1 MMIHNSEGNKMKVL
15 LLDMTHG
22 GAILAER
29 FVKRGDDVT
38 CVDVYHIGTPE
49 MKEKVRSMGVRVEE
63 TVPQEEY
70 DLHVAP
76 MHCPDSFLGNAKCK
90 ERMSFSRAVNM
101 FIDKKTFRIE
111 ITGVKGK
118 TSTCYILS
126 HILSKSGKRVFLHS
140 SRGQGP
146 WNNGHQ
152 IECLKSIA
160 PTSLLELPDEG
171 YDVIVSEVSLGGSGK
186 ADIAVITNLIEDYGI
201 AKNSR
206 KASQAKAEIFTD
218 KVNIVKEDELGI
230 WKSFGN
236 YNFTTFGKNMTVTG
250 TPSLEKGVD
259 VTFTYKGKKEA
270 TTLDSG
276 YMSLQYIPSF
286 DIVLK
291 ICETMDI
298 PVDTVIDGIRTFKGV
313 PGRGEISKEG
323 NRWLIRD
330 RNPGISHMSI
340 DMTLSCLKQLGCLEK
355 ALAVIDPVSKK
366 VCDKMDVDQM
376 RAVAAKYNVPVEITD
391 GCGSR
396 PTIPD
401 DTKVVI
407 EFIKEGF
414 Q

>member
-1 MMIHNSEGNKMKVL
+1 MKVL

-38 CVDVYHIGTPE
+38 CVDVYHIGT
-49 MKEKVRSMGVRVEE
+49 KELKDSVRAMGVRVEE

-76 MHCPDSFLGNAKCK
+76 MHCPDSFLGDAKCK

-111 ITGVKGK
+111 VTGVKGK
-118 TSTCYILS
+118 TSTCYILA
-126 HILSKSGKRVFLHS
+126 HILSRTGKKIFLHS

-146 WNNGHQ
+146 WDGGHK

-171 YDVIVSEVSLGGSGK
+171 YDCVISEVSLGGSAK

-201 AKNSR
+201 AKNTR
-206 KASQAKAEIFTD
+206 KASQAKAEILTD
-218 KVNIVKEDELGI
+218 KINIVKEDELSI
-230 WKSFGN
+230 WKAFGDHK
-236 YNFTTFGKNMTVTG
+236 FMTFGENVKIDG
-250 TPSLEKGVD
+250 EPSIAKGVPI
-259 VTFTYKGKKEA
+259 TFEYKGRKEKA
-270 TTLDSG
+270 MLDPS
-276 YMSLQYIPSF
+276 YMSVQYIPSF

-291 ICETMDI
+291 ICEAMD
-298 PVDTVIDGIRTFKGV
+298 VSVKDVIDGITSFKGV

-323 NRWLIRD
+323 KRWYIRD

-340 DMTLSCLKQLGCLEK
+340 EMTLSCLQRMGCLGN

-376 RAVAAKYNVPVEITD
+376 KAVAAKYNVPVEITD
-391 GCGSR
+391 GCGSK

-401 DTKVVI
+401 DVEVVI
-407 EFIKEGF
+407 EFIKEGY

>member
-1 MMIHNSEGNKMKVL
+1 MKVL
-15 LLDMTHG
+15 ILDMTHG

-29 FVKRGDDVT
+29 FLKRGDEVT
-38 CVDVYHIGTPE
+38 CVDVYHIGT
-49 MKEKVRSMGVRVEE
+49 KELKDSVRAMGARVEE
-63 TVPQEEY
+63 TVPQENY

-76 MHCPDSFLGNAKCK
+76 MHCPDSFLGDAKCK
-90 ERMSFSRAVNM
+90 ERMSFSKAVNL

-111 ITGVKGK
+111 VTGVKGK

-126 HILSKSGKRVFLHS
+126 HILSGSGKKVFLHS

-146 WNNGHQ
+146 WENGHQ
-152 IECLKSIA
+152 IQCLKSIA
-160 PTSLLELPDEG
+160 PVSLVELPDEG
-171 YDVIVSEVSLGGSGK
+171 YDCIVAEVSLGGSGK

-218 KVNIVKEDELGI
+218 KVNIVKEDELDL

-236 YNFTTFGKNMTVTG
+236 YRFTTFGKNMKVVG
-250 TPSLEKGVD
+250 QPEIGKAID
-259 VTFTYKGKKEA
+259 VEFTYKGKKEKS
-270 TTLDSG
+270 TLDPS

-298 PVDTVIDGIRTFKGV
+298 PADAVIKGISTFKGV

-323 NRWLIRD
+323 DRWYVRD

-340 DMTLSCLKQLGCLEK
+340 GMTLECLKTMNCLDK

-376 RAVAAKYNVPVEITD
+376 KAVAAKYDVPVEITD
-391 GCGSR
+391 GMGSK
-396 PTIPD
+396 PTIPA

>member
-1 MMIHNSEGNKMKVL
+1 MKVL

-38 CVDVYHIGTPE
+38 CVDVYHIGT
-49 MKEKVRSMGVRVEE
+49 KELKDHVRSLGVRVEE
-63 TVPQEEY
+63 TVPQENY

-76 MHCPDSFLGNAKCK
+76 MHCPDSFLGEAKCK
-90 ERMSFSRAVNM
+90 ERMSFSKAVNM

-111 ITGVKGK
+111 VTGVKGK

-126 HILSKSGKRVFLHS
+126 HILSVAGKKVFLHS

-146 WNNGHQ
+146 WKDGHR

-171 YDVIVSEVSLGGSGK
+171 YDCVIAEVSLGGSAK

-201 AKNSR
+201 AKNTR

-218 KVNIVKEDELGI
+218 KVNIVKEDELEL
-230 WKSFGN
+230 WKSFGKHD
-236 YNFTTFGKNMTVTG
+236 F
-250 TPSLEKGVD
+250 
-259 VTFTYKGKKEA
+259 VTFSDNVKVEGKPAIGEGIEISFFYKGKKEKA
-270 TTLDSG
+270 RLDPS
-276 YMSLQYIPSF
+276 YMSLQYLPSF

-298 PVDTVIDGIRTFKGV
+298 PVDAVIKGLSTFKGV

-323 NRWLIRD
+323 DRWYVRD

-340 DMTLSCLKQLGCLEK
+340 RMTLDCLKTMGCLDN

-376 RAVAAKYNVPVEITD
+376 RAVAAEFGVPVEITD
-391 GCGSR
+391 GLGSR

-401 DTKVVI
+401 DVKVVI
-407 EFIKEGF
+407 DFIKEGY

>member
-1 MMIHNSEGNKMKVL
+1 MKVL
-15 LLDMTHG
+15 ILDMTHG
-22 GAILAER
+22 GAVLAER
-29 FVKRGDDVT
+29 FLKRGDEVT
-38 CVDVYHIGTPE
+38 CVDVYHIGT
-49 MKEKVRSMGVRVEE
+49 KELKDSVRAMGARVEE

-76 MHCPDSFLGNAKCK
+76 MHCPDSFLGGAKCK
-90 ERMSFSRAVNM
+90 ERMSFSKAVNL

-111 ITGVKGK
+111 VTGVKGK

-126 HILSKSGKRVFLHS
+126 HILSGSGKKVFLHS

-146 WNNGHQ
+146 WENGHKIQ
-152 IECLKSIA
+152 CLKSIA
-160 PTSLLELPDEG
+160 PVSLVELPDEG
-171 YDVIVSEVSLGGSGK
+171 YDCIIAEVSLGGSGK

-206 KASQAKAEIFTD
+206 KASQAKAEIFAD
-218 KVNIVKEDELGI
+218 KVNIVKDDELDL

-236 YNFTTFGKNMTVTG
+236 YRFTTFGKNMKVVG
-250 TPSLEKGVD
+250 TPAIGKAID
-259 VTFTYKGKKEA
+259 VEFTYKGKKERS
-270 TTLDSG
+270 TLDPS

-298 PVDTVIDGIRTFKGV
+298 SVDAVIKGISTFKGV

-323 NRWLIRD
+323 DRWYVRD

-340 DMTLSCLKQLGCLEK
+340 GMTLECLKTMNCLDN

-376 RAVAAKYNVPVEITD
+376 KAVAAKYNVPVQITD
-391 GCGSR
+391 GMGSK

>member
-1 MMIHNSEGNKMKVL
+1 MKVL
-15 LLDMTHG
+15 ILDMTHG

-29 FVKRGDDVT
+29 FLKRGDEVT
-38 CVDVYHIGTPE
+38 CVDVYHIGT
-49 MKEKVRSMGVRVEE
+49 KELKDSVRAMGARVEE
-63 TVPQEEY
+63 TVPQENY

-76 MHCPDSFLGNAKCK
+76 MHCPDSFLGNAVCK
-90 ERMSFSRAVNM
+90 ERMSFSKAVNL

-111 ITGVKGK
+111 VTGVKGK

-126 HILSKSGKRVFLHS
+126 HILSGSGKKVFLHS

-146 WNNGHQ
+146 WENGHQ
-152 IECLKSIA
+152 IQCLKSIA
-160 PTSLLELPDEG
+160 PVSLVELPDEG
-171 YDVIVSEVSLGGSGK
+171 YDCIVAEVSLGGSGK

-218 KVNIVKEDELGI
+218 KVNIVKEDELDL

-236 YNFTTFGKNMTVTG
+236 YRFTTFGKNMKVVG
-250 TPSLEKGVD
+250 QPEIGKAID
-259 VTFTYKGKKEA
+259 VEFTYKGKKEKS
-270 TTLDSG
+270 TLDPS

-298 PVDTVIDGIRTFKGV
+298 PADAVIKGISTFKGV

-323 NRWLIRD
+323 DRWYVRD

-340 DMTLSCLKQLGCLEK
+340 GMTLECLKTMNCLDK

-376 RAVAAKYNVPVEITD
+376 KAVAAKYDVPVEITD
-391 GCGSR
+391 GMGSK
-396 PTIPD
+396 PTIPA

>member
-1 MMIHNSEGNKMKVL
+1 MKVL
-15 LLDMTHG
+15 ILDMTHG

-29 FVKRGDDVT
+29 FLKRGDEVT
-38 CVDVYHIGTPE
+38 CVDVYHIGT
-49 MKEKVRSMGVRVEE
+49 KELKDSVRAMGARVED

-76 MHCPDSFLGNAKCK
+76 MHCPDSFLGEAKCK
-90 ERMSFSRAVNM
+90 ERMSFSKAVNL

-111 ITGVKGK
+111 VTGVKGK

-126 HILSKSGKRVFLHS
+126 HILSGSGKKVFLHS

-146 WNNGHQ
+146 WENGHKIQ
-152 IECLKSIA
+152 CLKSIA
-160 PTSLLELPDEG
+160 PVSLVELPDEG
-171 YDVIVSEVSLGGSGK
+171 YDCIIAEVSLGGSGK

-218 KVNIVKEDELGI
+218 KVNIVKEDELDL

-236 YNFTTFGKNMTVTG
+236 YKFTTFGKNMKVVG
-250 TPSLEKGVD
+250 QPAIGKAID
-259 VTFTYKGKKEA
+259 VEFTYKGKKERS
-270 TTLDSG
+270 TLDPS

-291 ICETMDI
+291 ICETMDV
-298 PVDTVIDGIRTFKGV
+298 PVDAVIKGISTFKGV

-323 NRWLIRD
+323 DRWYVRD

-340 DMTLSCLKQLGCLEK
+340 GMTLECLKTMNCLDK

-376 RAVAAKYNVPVEITD
+376 KAVAAKYNVPVEITD
-391 GCGSR
+391 GMGSK
-396 PTIPD
+396 PTIPA
-401 DTKVVI
+401 DTKVII

>member
-1 MMIHNSEGNKMKVL
+1 MKVL
-15 LLDMTHG
+15 ILDMTHG

-38 CVDVYHIGTPE
+38 CVDVYHIGT
-49 MKEKVRSMGVRVEE
+49 KELKDSVRAMGVRVEE
-63 TVPQEEY
+63 TVPQENY

-76 MHCPDSFLGNAKCK
+76 MHCPDSFLGEAKCK

-111 ITGVKGK
+111 VTGVKGK

-126 HILSKSGKRVFLHS
+126 HILSTSGKKVFLHS

-146 WNNGHQ
+146 WKDGHK

-171 YDVIVSEVSLGGSGK
+171 YDCIVSEVSLGGSAK

-218 KVNIVKEDELGI
+218 KINIVKDDELEV
-230 WKSFGN
+230 WKKFGN
-236 YNFTTFGKNMTVTG
+236 YKFITFGENVKVEG
-250 TPSLEKGVD
+250 RPSIGEGIGIS
-259 VTFTYKGKKEA
+259 FCYKGKKEKVR
-270 TTLDSG
+270 LDRD
-276 YMSLQYIPSF
+276 YMSLQYLPSF

-298 PVDTVIDGIRTFKGV
+298 PVEYVIKGLSTFKGV
-313 PGRGEISKEG
+313 PGRGEISQEG
-323 NRWLIRD
+323 GRWYVRD

-340 DMTLSCLKQLGCLEK
+340 RMTLDCLKTMGCLNN

-376 RAVAAKYNVPVEITD
+376 RAVAAEFNVPVEITD
-391 GCGSR
+391 GMGSR
-396 PTIPD
+396 PEIPED
-401 DTKVVI
+401 VKVVI
-407 EFIKEGF
+407 DFIKEGY

>member
-1 MMIHNSEGNKMKVL
+1 MKVL
-15 LLDMTHG
+15 ILDMTHG

-29 FVKRGDDVT
+29 FLKRGDEVT
-38 CVDVYHIGTPE
+38 CVDVYHIGT
-49 MKEKVRSMGVRVEE
+49 KELKDSVRAMGARVEE

-76 MHCPDSFLGNAKCK
+76 MHCPDSFLGEAKCK
-90 ERMSFSRAVNM
+90 ERMSFSKAVNL

-111 ITGVKGK
+111 VTGVKGK

-126 HILSKSGKRVFLHS
+126 HILSGSGKKVFLHS

-146 WNNGHQ
+146 WENGHKIQ
-152 IECLKSIA
+152 CLKSIA
-160 PTSLLELPDEG
+160 PVSLVELPDEG
-171 YDVIVSEVSLGGSGK
+171 YDCIIAEVSLGGSGK

-218 KVNIVKEDELGI
+218 KVNIVKDDELEF

-236 YNFTTFGKNMTVTG
+236 HKFTTFGKNMKVVG
-250 TPSLEKGVD
+250 APAIGKPID
-259 VTFTYKGKKEA
+259 VEFTYKGKKEKS
-270 TTLDSG
+270 TLDPS

-298 PVDTVIDGIRTFKGV
+298 PVDAVIKGISTFKGV

-323 NRWLIRD
+323 DRWYVRD

-340 DMTLSCLKQLGCLEK
+340 GMTLECLKTMNCLDK

-376 RAVAAKYNVPVEITD
+376 KAVAAKYNVPVQITD
-391 GCGSR
+391 GMGSK

>member
-1 MMIHNSEGNKMKVL
+1 MKVL
-15 LLDMTHG
+15 ILDMTHG

-38 CVDVYHIGTPE
+38 CVDVYRIGTQE
-49 MKEKVRSMGVRVEE
+49 LKDKVRSMGVRVED

-76 MHCPDSFLGNAKCK
+76 MHCPDSFLGSARCA
-90 ERMSFSRAVNM
+90 ERISFSRAVNM

-111 ITGVKGK
+111 VTGVKGK
-118 TSTCYILS
+118 TSTCYILA
-126 HILSKSGKRVFLHS
+126 HILSGSGKKVFLHS

-146 WNNGHQ
+146 WDGGHK
-152 IECLKSIA
+152 IECCKSIA

-171 YDVIVSEVSLGGSGK
+171 YDCVISEVSLGGSGK

-218 KVNIVKEDELGI
+218 KVNIVKEDELSI
-230 WKSFGN
+230 WRSFGDRR
-236 YNFTTFGKNMTVTG
+236 FTTFGDNVKVEGNAAIG
-250 TPSLEKGVD
+250 KGAEISFD
-259 VTFTYKGKKEA
+259 YKGKKEKA
-270 TTLDSG
+270 TLDPG

-298 PVDTVIDGIRTFKGV
+298 PADAVISGISSFKGV
-313 PGRGEISKEG
+313 PGRGEIFKEG
-323 NRWLIRD
+323 DRWFVRD

-340 DMTLSCLKQLGCLEK
+340 DMTLACLKRMGCLDD

-376 RAVAAKYNVPVEITD
+376 KAVAAKYGVPVEITD
-391 GCGSR
+391 GCGSK

-401 DTKVVI
+401 HTKVVI

>member
-1 MMIHNSEGNKMKVL
+1 MNL
-15 LLDMTHG
+15 
-22 GAILAER
+22 
-29 FVKRGDDVT
+29 
-38 CVDVYHIGTPE
+38 
-49 MKEKVRSMGVRVEE
+49 
-63 TVPQEEY
+63 
-70 DLHVAP
+70 
-76 MHCPDSFLGNAKCK
+76 
-90 ERMSFSRAVNM
+90 

-111 ITGVKGK
+111 VTGVKGK

-126 HILSKSGKRVFLHS
+126 HILSGSGKKVFLHS

-146 WNNGHQ
+146 WENGHQ
-152 IECLKSIA
+152 IQCLKSIA
-160 PTSLLELPDEG
+160 PVSLVELPDEG
-171 YDVIVSEVSLGGSGK
+171 YDCIVAEVSLGGSGK

-218 KVNIVKEDELGI
+218 KVNIVKEDELEL

-236 YNFTTFGKNMTVTG
+236 YKFVTFSENMKVVGQPAIGKAI
-250 TPSLEKGVD
+250 D
-259 VTFTYKGKKEA
+259 VEFTYKGKKERS
-270 TTLDSG
+270 TLDPS
-276 YMSLQYIPSF
+276 YMSLQYLPSF

-298 PVDTVIDGIRTFKGV
+298 PVEAVIKGISTFKGV

-323 NRWLIRD
+323 DRWYVRD

-340 DMTLSCLKQLGCLEK
+340 GMTLECLKTMDCLDK

-376 RAVAAKYNVPVEITD
+376 KAVAAKYNVPVEITD
-391 GCGSR
+391 GMGSK
-396 PTIPD
+396 PTIPA

>member
-1 MMIHNSEGNKMKVL
+1 MKVL
-15 LLDMTHG
+15 ILDMTHG

-29 FVKRGDDVT
+29 FVQRGDDVT
-38 CVDVYHIGTPE
+38 CVDVYHIATQELIDDTKAKGV
-49 MKEKVRSMGVRVEE
+49 KVFGQ
-63 TVPQEEY
+63 VPKDDY
-70 DLHVAP
+70 DVLVAP
-76 MHCPDSFLGNAKCK
+76 MHCPEQVFIGEATFR
-90 ERMSFSRAVNM
+90 ERMSFSRAVNL
-101 FIDKKTFRIE
+101 FVEKKTFRIE
-111 ITGVKGK
+111 VTGVKGK

-126 HILSKSGKRVFLHS
+126 HILSTAGKKIYLHS
-140 SRGQGP
+140 SRGDGP
-146 WNNGHQ
+146 WKDGHKV
-152 IECLKSIA
+152 ECLKSIA
-160 PTSLLELPDEG
+160 PVSILTLPDEG
-171 YDVIVSEVSLGGSGK
+171 YDCIISEVSLGGSAK

-206 KASQAKAEIFTD
+206 KASVAKAEIFTD
-218 KVNIVKEDELGI
+218 KVNIVKDDELSI
-230 WKSFGN
+230 WKSFGD
-236 YNFTTFGKNMTVTG
+236 YKFTTFKDNMKVEGK
-250 TPSLEKGVD
+250 PSLGKGID
-259 VTFTYKGKKEA
+259 VSFCYKGRKEKA
-270 TTLDSG
+270 VLDPS
-276 YMSLQYIPSF
+276 YMSMQYIPSF

-298 PVDTVIDGIRTFKGV
+298 PVDCIIKGISSFKGV

-323 NRWLIRD
+323 DRWYVRD

-340 DMTLSCLKQLGCLEK
+340 GMTLECLKRMDCLDN

-376 RAVAAKYNVPVEITD
+376 KAVAANYNVAVQITD
-391 GCGSR
+391 GMGSK

>member
-1 MMIHNSEGNKMKVL
+1 MKVL
-15 LLDMTHG
+15 ILDMTHG

-38 CVDVYHIGTPE
+38 CVDVYHIATQELKDDTEAKGV
-49 MKEKVRSMGVRVEE
+49 KVHDQ
-63 TVPQEEY
+63 VPKDDY
-70 DLHVAP
+70 DVLVAP
-76 MHCPDSFLGNAKCK
+76 MHCPEQMFIGEATFK
-90 ERMSFSRAVNM
+90 ERMSFSRAVNL
-101 FIDKKTFRIE
+101 FVDRKTFRIE
-111 ITGVKGK
+111 VTGVKGK
-118 TSTCYILS
+118 TSTCYILA
-126 HILSKSGKRVFLHS
+126 HILSTAGKKVYLHS
-140 SRGQGP
+140 SRGDGP
-146 WNNGHQ
+146 WKNGHD

-160 PTSLLELPDEG
+160 PVSILTLPDEG
-171 YDVIVSEVSLGGSGK
+171 YDCIISEVSLGGSAK

-206 KASQAKAEIFTD
+206 KASVAKAEIFTD
-218 KVNIVKEDELGI
+218 KVNIVKEDELDI

-236 YNFTTFGKNMTVTG
+236 YKFTTFKDNMKVEGK
-250 TPSLEKGVD
+250 PSLGKGID
-259 VTFTYKGKKEA
+259 VSFCYKSKKEKA
-270 TTLDSG
+270 VLNPS
-276 YMSLQYIPSF
+276 YMSMQYIPSF

-298 PVDTVIDGIRTFKGV
+298 PVECVIKGISSFKGV

-323 NRWLIRD
+323 ERWYVRD

-340 DMTLSCLKQLGCLEK
+340 GMTLECLKRMGCLDN

-376 RAVAAKYNVPVEITD
+376 KAVASKYNVAVQITD
-391 GCGSR
+391 GMGSK

>member
-1 MMIHNSEGNKMKVL
+1 MKVL
-15 LLDMTHG
+15 ILDMTHG
-22 GAILAER
+22 GAVLAER
-29 FVKRGDDVT
+29 FLKRGDEVT
-38 CVDVYHIGTPE
+38 CVDVYHIGT
-49 MKEKVRSMGVRVEE
+49 KELKDSVKAMGARVEE
-63 TVPQEEY
+63 TVPQENY

-76 MHCPDSFLGNAKCK
+76 MHCPDSFLGDAVCK
-90 ERMSFSRAVNM
+90 ERMSFSKAVNL
-101 FIDKKTFRIE
+101 FIDKRTFRIE
-111 ITGVKGK
+111 VTGVKGK

-126 HILSKSGKRVFLHS
+126 HILSESGKKVFLHS

-146 WNNGHQ
+146 WENGHKIQ
-152 IECLKSIA
+152 CLKSIA
-160 PTSLLELPDEG
+160 PVSLVELPDEG
-171 YDVIVSEVSLGGSGK
+171 YDCIVAEVSLGGSGK
-186 ADIAVITNLIEDYGI
+186 AEIAVITNLIEDYGI

-218 KVNIVKEDELGI
+218 KVNIVKEDELDL
-230 WKSFGN
+230 WRSFGDRK
-236 YNFTTFGKNMTVTG
+236 FVTFGKNMKVIG
-250 TPSLEKGVD
+250 QPAIGKAIGVE
-259 VTFTYKGKKEA
+259 FTYKGRKERS
-270 TTLDSG
+270 TLDPS

-286 DIVLK
+286 DIVLR

-298 PVDTVIDGIRTFKGV
+298 PVEAVIKGISTFKGV

-323 NRWLIRD
+323 DRWYVRD

-340 DMTLSCLKQLGCLEK
+340 GMTLECLRTMDCLDK

-376 RAVAAKYNVPVEITD
+376 KAVAAKYNVPVEITD
-391 GCGSR
+391 GMGSK